1 MERNYIYLGFIYYF
15 DYQSTKTRFFGH
27 KNQQQLWPMFQSRN
41 MTELN
46 ADIGSIHRNG
56 AETQRL
62 PGKAPEIF
70 RIVAIRQESKK
81 SGLSNSITIE

>member
-1 MERNYIYLGFIYYF
+1 
-15 DYQSTKTRFFGH
+15 
-27 KNQQQLWPMFQSRN
+27 MFQSRN